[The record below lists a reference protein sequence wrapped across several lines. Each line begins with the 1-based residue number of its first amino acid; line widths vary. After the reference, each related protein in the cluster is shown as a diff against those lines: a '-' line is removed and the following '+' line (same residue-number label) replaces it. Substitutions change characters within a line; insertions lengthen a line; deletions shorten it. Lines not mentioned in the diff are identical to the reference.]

1 LLPFVPR
8 AWLLALTF
16 GADSATLDPCLYFI
30 DIVAA
35 LLAIIFGH
43 WAKASIRRSGERL
56 HGRGMA
62 IAGLVLGY
70 LWLGGSIVV
79 ILISAFISHSR
90 VLANQAAALG
100 SLRTINTAAI
110 TYKSTYNRGYPP
122 TLAALGP
129 PSAGN
134 SNSSAE
140 PSEKAAGLIDE
151 YLAASLKSNY
161 RFTYIPGPADSAG
174 KIQTYT
180 VRADPLEPG
189 VSGKMYYFT
198 DQTGV
203 IRVEKS
209 REANQNSPPIK

>member
-1 LLPFVPR
+1 V
-8 AWLLALTF
+8 WLLAF
-16 GADSATLDPCLYFI
+16 AHGADSATLDPCLHFI

-35 LLAIIFGH
+35 LLAVVFGH

-56 HGRGMA
+56 RGRGMA

-70 LWLGGSIVV
+70 LWLGGSVLV
-79 ILISAFISHSR
+79 ILISAFISHSQ

-129 PSAGN
+129 PINGN
-134 SNSSAE
+134 SNSSIE

-151 YLAASLKSNY
+151 YLASSLKSNY
-161 RFTYIPGPADSAG
+161 RFSYIPGPADDTGRIQAYRVLAG
-174 KIQTYT
+174 
-180 VRADPLEPG
+180 PLEPG

-198 DQTGV
+198 DQTNV
-203 IRVEKS
+203 IRVEKG
-209 REANQNSPPIK
+209 READQNSPPMK